1 MIGKSVRHLWR
12 GSGVNVG
19 LSVLAA
25 FALIPLLWML
35 SVSFMA
41 PGEASNFPPPLLPE
55 HPTLANYIKLFEY
68 SSMGRNFLNSLFV
81 ATTATL
87 LSLTFNVA
95 AGYAFAK
102 LEFKGR
108 HLLFRGL
115 LSALVIPAQVS
126 MIPLFLML
134 KGMGLVNS
142 WIGVLIPFVASI
154 FGIFLVRQYALSIP
168 TELIE
173 SARIEGASELRIFR
187 SVVVPLLTPILI
199 TLGLF
204 TFMAAWNDFLWPLI
218 VLTDSDKYTLPIA
231 LASLSREHVQ
241 DVELMMAG
249 AVITVTPV
257 LVLFLAL
264 QRFYMS
270 GNLAGSVKG

>member
-1 MIGKSVRHLWR
+1 MRTLWR
-12 GSGVNVG
+12 GSGVNIG
-19 LSVLAA
+19 LSFLAV
-25 FALIPLLWML
+25 FAMGPLLWML
-35 SVSFMA
+35 SVSLMA
-41 PGEASNFPPPLLPE
+41 PGEASSFPPPLLPE
-55 HPTLANYIKLFEY
+55 NPTLDNYIKLFEY

-81 ATTATL
+81 ASAATL
-87 LSLTFNVA
+87 LSLTFNVS

-168 TELIE
+168 T
-173 SARIEGASELRIFR
+173 
-187 SVVVPLLTPILI
+187 
-199 TLGLF
+199 
-204 TFMAAWNDFLWPLI
+204 
-218 VLTDSDKYTLPIA
+218 
-231 LASLSREHVQ
+231 
-241 DVELMMAG
+241 
-249 AVITVTPV
+249 
-257 LVLFLAL
+257 
-264 QRFYMS
+264 
-270 GNLAGSVKG
+270 

>member
-1 MIGKSVRHLWR
+1 MKKLWR
-12 GSGVNVG
+12 GSGVNIG
-19 LSVLAA
+19 LSFLAV
-25 FALIPLLWML
+25 FAIGPLLWML
-35 SVSFMA
+35 SVSLMS
-41 PGEASNFPPPLLPE
+41 PGEASSFPPPLVPK
-55 HPTLANYIKLFEY
+55 HPTLENYIKLFEY

-81 ATTATL
+81 ASAATL
-87 LSLTFNVA
+87 LSLTFNVS

-108 HLLFRGL
+108 HLLFRWL

-142 WIGVLIPFVASI
+142 WIGVLIPFIASI

-173 SARIEGASELRIFR
+173 SARIEGASETRIFR
-187 SVVVPLLTPILI
+187 SIVLPLLTPILI

-204 TFMAAWNDFLWPLI
+204 TFLAAWNDFLWPLI

-249 AVITVTPV
+249 AVVTVTPV
-257 LVLFLAL
+257 LVLFLTL

-270 GNLAGSVKG
+270 GYLAGSVKG

>member
-1 MIGKSVRHLWR
+1 MNI
-12 GSGVNVG
+12 G
-19 LSVLAA
+19 LSFLSV
-25 FALIPLLWML
+25 FALFPLLWML
-35 SVSFMA
+35 SVSFMV

-55 HPTLANYIKLFEY
+55 HPTFENYIKLFEY

-81 ATTATL
+81 ACVATL
-87 LSLTFNVA
+87 LSLTFNVS

-108 HLLFRGL
+108 QLLFRGL

>member
-1 MIGKSVRHLWR
+1 MRKLWR
-12 GSGVNVG
+12 GSGVNIG
-19 LSVLAA
+19 LSFLAV
-25 FALIPLLWML
+25 FAIGPLLWML
-35 SVSFMA
+35 SVSFMS
-41 PGEASNFPPPLLPE
+41 PGEASSFPPPLFPE
-55 HPTLANYIKLFEY
+55 NPTLDNYIKLFEY

-81 ATTATL
+81 ASAATL
-87 LSLTFNVA
+87 LSLTFNVS

-108 HLLFRGL
+108 QLLFRWL

-154 FGIFLVRQYALSIP
+154 FGVFLVRQYALSIP

-173 SARIEGASELRIFR
+173 SARIEGASEIRIFR
-187 SVVVPLLTPILI
+187 SIVLPLLTPILI

-204 TFMAAWNDFLWPLI
+204 TFLAAWNDFLWPLI

-249 AVITVTPV
+249 AVVTVTPV
-257 LVLFLAL
+257 LVLFLTL

-270 GNLAGSVKG
+270 GFLAGSVKG

>member
-1 MIGKSVRHLWR
+1 MGKPWRATSYHIG
-12 GSGVNVG
+12 
-19 LSVLAA
+19 LAFLTVCA
-25 FALIPLLWML
+25 IGPLMWML

-41 PGEASNFPPPLLPE
+41 PGEASSFPPPLLPE
-55 HPTLANYIKLFEY
+55 NPTLVNYIKLFEY
-68 SSMGRNFLNSLFV
+68 SSMGRNFVNSLFV
-81 ATTATL
+81 ASAATL
-87 LSLTFNVA
+87 LSLTFNVS

-108 HLLFRGL
+108 QLMFRVL

-126 MIPLFLML
+126 MIPLFLLL
-134 KGMGLVNS
+134 KGIGLVNS
-142 WIGVLIPFVASI
+142 WIGVLLPFTATI
-154 FGIFLVRQYALSIP
+154 FGVFLVRQYALTIP

-173 SARIEGASELRIFR
+173 SARIEGASEIRIFW
-187 SVVVPLLTPILI
+187 SVVLPLLTPILI

-204 TFMAAWNDFLWPLI
+204 TFLAAWNDFLWPLI

-257 LVLFLAL
+257 LILFLAL

-270 GNLAGSVKG
+270 GTLAGGVKG

>member
-1 MIGKSVRHLWR
+1 MRNLWR
-12 GSGVNVG
+12 GSGVNIG
-19 LSVLAA
+19 LSFLAV
-25 FALIPLLWML
+25 FAIGPLLWML
-35 SVSFMA
+35 SVSLMA
-41 PGEASNFPPPLLPE
+41 PGEASNFPPPLLPKN
-55 HPTLANYIKLFEY
+55 PTLENYIKLFEY

-81 ATTATL
+81 ASVATL

-108 HLLFRGL
+108 QLLFRGL
-115 LSALVIPAQVS
+115 LTALVIPGQVS

-134 KGMGLVNS
+134 KHMGLVNS
-142 WIGVLIPFVASI
+142 WMGVLIPFVASI

-168 TELIE
+168 SELIE
-173 SARIEGASELRIFR
+173 SARIEGAGELRIFR
-187 SVVVPLLTPILI
+187 SIVLPLLTPILI

-204 TFMAAWNDFLWPLI
+204 TFLAAWNDFLWPLI
-218 VLTDSDKYTLPIA
+218 ILTDSHKYTLPIA

-249 AVITVTPV
+249 AVVTVTPV
-257 LVLFLAL
+257 LILFLAL

-270 GNLAGSVKG
+270 GTLAGSVKG

>member
-1 MIGKSVRHLWR
+1 M
-12 GSGVNVG
+12 NVG
-19 LSVLAA
+19 LSFLSV
-25 FALIPLLWML
+25 FALFPLLWML
-35 SVSFMA
+35 SVSFMV
-41 PGEASNFPPPLLPE
+41 PGEASNFPPPLLPA
-55 HPTLANYIKLFEY
+55 HPTFENYIKLFEY

-87 LSLTFNVA
+87 LSLTFNVS

-108 HLLFRGL
+108 QLLFRGL

-257 LVLFLAL
+257 LILFLAL

>member
-1 MIGKSVRHLWR
+1 MKKLWS
-12 GSGVNVG
+12 GSGVHIG
-19 LSVLAA
+19 LSFLAM
-25 FALIPLLWML
+25 FAIIPLLWML
-35 SVSFMA
+35 SVSFMS
-41 PGEASNFPPPLLPE
+41 PGEVSSFPPPLLPE
-55 HPTLANYIKLFEY
+55 NPTFDNYTKLFEY
-68 SSMGRNFLNSLFV
+68 SNMGRNFLNSLFV
-81 ATTATL
+81 ASAATL
-87 LSLTFNVA
+87 LSLTFNVS

-108 HLLFRGL
+108 QLLFRCL

-168 TELIE
+168 TEMIE
-173 SARIEGASELRIFR
+173 SARIEGASEMRIFQ
-187 SVVVPLLTPILI
+187 SVVLPLLKPILI

-204 TFMAAWNDFLWPLI
+204 TFLAAWNDFFWPLI

-249 AVITVTPV
+249 AVVTVTPV
-257 LVLFLAL
+257 LVLFLTL

-270 GNLAGSVKG
+270 GYLAGSVKG